1 MFLQIV
7 KAADEFLVGTF
18 QGIVGIDFI
27 EACRIDETEHDI
39 SEFSFRL
46 VLVHVGYFLLKFT
59 DFFFHFIP
67 YLFPFFPVE
76 TDIACF
82 ILNAVCLD

>member
-27 EACRIDETEHDI
+27 EACRINETEHDI
-39 SEFSFRL
+39 SEFSF
-46 VLVHVGYFLLKFT
+46 
-59 DFFFHFIP
+59 P
-67 YLFPFFPVE
+67 
-76 TDIACF
+76 A
-82 ILNAVCLD
+82 

>member
-1 MFLQIV
+1 MLLQLV

-59 DFFFHFIP
+59 DSSFTLSHTCSRSSQSKP
-67 YLFPFFPVE
+67 TLR
-76 TDIACF
+76 A
-82 ILNAVCLD
+82 LS

>member
-27 EACRIDETEHDI
+27 EACRINETEHDI

-59 DFFFHFIP
+59 DFFFHLSHTCSRSSQSKP
-67 YLFPFFPVE
+67 TLR
-76 TDIACF
+76 T
-82 ILNAVCLD
+82 LS